1 MKLDFCPLMTRDQWC
16 VGTGLQDVLIEPKYR
31 LKEAMPQ
38 SQEVKELWRL
48 SLLTKFL
55 EIRMNNLYADF
66 NITKNQ
72 VKSMIDSLC
81 V

>member
-1 MKLDFCPLMTRDQWC
+1 MCRNLKHLNE
-16 VGTGLQDVLIEPKYR
+16 VSGLQDVLIEPKYR
-31 LKEAMPQ
+31 LKEAMPFQ
-38 SQEVKELWRL
+38 SQEVIEPWRI

-81 V
+81 I